1 MLYDL
6 GEGMSIKIHFYLFM
20 FIAYLFL
27 IGKLEIFLIFYISV
41 LIHEIAHVIV
51 ALILKVNV
59 TELILLP
66 FGVCATY
73 SENISPRKEIIISF
87 AGPIM
92 SLIMAI
98 FSKDNLISNV
108 NFIIMILNLIPIY
121 PLDGGRLQKNFL
133 ILKYK
138 YKKGIKISQNVS
150 DLFLVILF
158 VFSIIFIVYLKN
170 FYLLFLAFYIYSLS
184 RKEMKKE
191 RILSLINYL
200 QTE

>member
-1 MLYDL
+1 
-6 GEGMSIKIHFYLFM
+6 MSIKIHFYLFM

-138 YKKGIKISQNVS
+138 YKKGIKISQNIS